1 MVTIPAVTLTYELE
15 DVAQSIANWLTP
27 MWPIVAFA
35 IGIPLAFLVA
45 HRIKNLFV

>member
-1 MVTIPAVTLTYELE
+1 MTSIPAVSLTYELG

-45 HRIKNLFV
+45 HRIKSLFI